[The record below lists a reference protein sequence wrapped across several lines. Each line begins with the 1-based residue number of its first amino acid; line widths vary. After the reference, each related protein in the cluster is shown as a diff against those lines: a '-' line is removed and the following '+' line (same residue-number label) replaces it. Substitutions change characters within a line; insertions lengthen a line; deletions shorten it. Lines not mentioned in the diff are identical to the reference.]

1 MPDLLQSGTVVLGK
15 YMKTKI
21 ATFIGL
27 LFTLYL
33 YYISL
38 F

>member
-1 MPDLLQSGTVVLGK
+1 MPGTDVLGK

-21 ATFIGL
+21 ATFVGL
-27 LFTLYL
+27 FLNLYL